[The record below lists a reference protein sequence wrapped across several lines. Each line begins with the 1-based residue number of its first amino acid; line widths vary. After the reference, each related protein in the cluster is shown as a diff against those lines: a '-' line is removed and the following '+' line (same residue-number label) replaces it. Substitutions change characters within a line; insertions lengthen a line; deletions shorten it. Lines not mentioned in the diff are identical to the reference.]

1 MLPLVATSKKQS
13 SDFRSEILRLTR
25 STALRAGSAA
35 STPLDVDLV
44 ATSGERSQQQSEH
57 SRG

>member
-25 STALRAGSAA
+25 LWPSFGVAGTAAA
-35 STPLDVDLV
+35 TVKILKNETRKSVN
-44 ATSGERSQQQSEH
+44 
-57 SRG
+57 